1 MCTNKFFDRCS
12 SLSIRYREI
21 RVRVLAQQMISIA
34 KPSRENI
41 AESVLFCTP
50 ASEDMR
56 IIFENYAGDFKSDG
70 QNELM
75 SELKRVRYSHLIFS
89 LRHSYSIHLEVIQ

>member
-1 MCTNKFFDRCS
+1 
-12 SLSIRYREI
+12 
-21 RVRVLAQQMISIA
+21 MISIV

-50 ASEDMR
+50 SSKDMK
-56 IIFENYAGDFKSDG
+56 NYTGDFKSDE
-70 QNELM
+70 QNELI